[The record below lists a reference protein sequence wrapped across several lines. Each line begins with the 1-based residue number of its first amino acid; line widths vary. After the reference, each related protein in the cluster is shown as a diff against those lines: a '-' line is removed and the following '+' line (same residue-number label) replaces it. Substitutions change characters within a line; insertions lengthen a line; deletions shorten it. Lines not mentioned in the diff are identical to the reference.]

1 MPICGTE
8 APAPQPEAQILPAVS
23 DPFLRKLAR
32 GERVI
37 AVELDS
43 PRDADL
49 TGYMASARRLQQ
61 AGVDALTIADCPIA
75 RARVDAS
82 LTACKLRRELGLVA
96 MPHMTCR
103 DRNLNA
109 IKALLLGLYAEG
121 GAGGAGHHRGPHP
134 HRRAGRGKERLPVQ
148 LPQAGAVHPRAGGAG
163 GRPCQG

>member
-96 MPHMTCR
+96 HAPHDLPGPQPER
-103 DRNLNA
+103 HQSPPAGPVRR
-109 IKALLLGLYAEG
+109 G
-121 GAGGAGHHRGPHP
+121 GC
-134 HRRAGRGKERLPVQ
+134 GRCWPSPGTPSPPPSGTR
-148 LPQAGAVHPRAGGAG
+148 
-163 GRPCQG
+163 